1 MRFPAYIIWSAA
13 LAALLTGCG
22 PGKEKAR
29 VKGNFDHVQRA
40 ELYLY
45 CADGTQEGI
54 DTLRIERGKF
64 KGDITVNEPCLY
76 TLLLQSF
83 TEYSI
88 ILEPGATIS
97 INGDAQKL
105 AEMEISGTEENEL
118 LTDFRRQTLGK
129 KESDIRRAATDFIRS
144 HPKSLAAIAVL
155 RDVFLRPEHT
165 DVTVTRQLLEVLH
178 KAQPQSR
185 ALRFVE
191 QGLRPKLNATLNTTL
206 PDFTATDIKG
216 VGVNTT
222 NFKGA
227 PLLIAF
233 VATWTQNYNE
243 MARVLHVAKDKGPE
257 GMRVLLLSLDTDIPR
272 FKERV
277 MRDSLSATVICD
289 GKSFDSPLATTLGI
303 RYVPSIMLVGSNG
316 KIITRDIEPKRLE
329 TEILKLK

>member
-1 MRFPAYIIWSAA
+1 MRLPAYIIWSAI
-13 LAALLTGCG
+13 LATLLTACG

-83 TEYSI
+83 MEYSI
-88 ILEPGATIS
+88 ILEPGATINIS
-97 INGDAQKL
+97 GDAQKL
-105 AEMEISGTEENEL
+105 AEMEINGTEENEL

-129 KESDIRRAATDFIRS
+129 KEGDIRRAATDFIRS
-144 HPKSLAAIAVL
+144 HPKNIAAIAVF

-165 DVTVTRQLLEVLH
+165 DVAVARQLLEVLH

-191 QGLRPKLNATLNTTL
+191 QGLRPKLAATLNTTL
-206 PDFTATDIKG
+206 PDFMATDIKG
-216 VGVNTT
+216 VSVNSADI
-222 NFKGA
+222 KGS
-227 PLLIAF
+227 PLLMAF

-243 MARVLHVAKDKGPE
+243 TIRTLHVAKEKGPE
-257 GMRVLLLSLDTDIPR
+257 GMRVFLVSLDTDIPR
-272 FKERV
+272 FKERIE
-277 MRDSLSATVICD
+277 RDSLYATVICD
-289 GKSFDSPLATTLGI
+289 GKSFESPLATTLGI
-303 RYVPSIMLVGSNG
+303 RYIPSFMLIGSNG
-316 KIITRDIEPKRLE
+316 RILARDIEPKRLE
-329 TEILKLK
+329 TEIQKLK